1 MKKILFAVCG
11 LIFLSSS
18 FAQYND
24 SYKCYPANWWAG
36 MKLNKIQLMLHGDAI
51 GNADGY
57 TINYPGI
64 KLEKVTKPENNN
76 YAFLDISI
84 AANTKP
90 GIVKIIPKNFRAT
103 TYVQFEISPRRKNN
117 GKDYAQGITAKDLM
131 YLIMPDRFSNGD
143 ESNDKFA
150 DMNDP
155 QADRNNPF
163 LRHGGDLKGVE
174 NHLDYFNELGVTAL
188 WLTPV
193 VENDMHLTDEGGVKR
208 STYHGYAFTD
218 HYNVDKRF
226 GGNAAYKK
234 LIDAAHK
241 KGIKII
247 QDAVYNH
254 VGDDHFFIK
263 DMPMKS
269 WVHQWPQYTNTSYK
283 EQPLVDPYA
292 SEIDKKIAVDGWF
305 TPFMPDLN
313 QSNPFVA
320 NFLIQHAIWTVEEFG
335 IDGWRV
341 DTYFYSDKE
350 FLNKINTALVNEF
363 PSITVVGENSVQA
376 VVNSAYFSQNKVDF
390 SFKHNLMGTL
400 DFPMSYAM
408 LDALKQDFGWNTG
421 VSRLYQTL
429 AQDVLYKDPMKNGIF
444 LDNHDFDRMYS
455 VIGEDINKYK
465 VAITWLLTLRGIPQ
479 LYYGTEILMKNFKD
493 PSDAEVRRDFPGG
506 WKNDAS
512 NKFIAANRT
521 AQENEAFD
529 FVKTLAQFRKTS
541 SAIASG
547 KLMQYVPVEGVYV
560 YFRYNTAQTIM
571 VIANTAKEK
580 KTVSLERFSERTK
593 GFTKY
598 RNIISKATGDL
609 KEFTLDAYET
619 KIIELVN

>member
-1 MKKILFAVCG
+1 MKKILFAVFG
-11 LIFLSSS
+11 LIFFSSS

-51 GNADGY
+51 GNAEGY
-57 TINYPGI
+57 IINYPGI
-64 KLEKVTKPENNN
+64 KVEKVTKPENNN
-76 YAFLDISI
+76 YAFVDITI

-117 GKDYAQGITAKDLM
+117 GKDYAQGVTAKDLM

-226 GGNAAYKK
+226 GGNAAYKE
-234 LIDAAHK
+234 LIEAAHK
-241 KGIKII
+241 KGIKIM

-376 VVNSAYFSQNKVDF
+376 VVNSAYFSQSKVDF

-408 LDALKQDFGWNTG
+408 LDAVKQDFGWNTG

-444 LDNHDFDRMYS
+444 VDNHDFDRMYS

-560 YFRYNTAQTIM
+560 YFRYNTAQTVM

-580 KTVSLERFSERTK
+580 KTVSLERFSERTN

-598 RNIISKATGDL
+598 RNVISKATGDL

-619 KIIELVN
+619 KIIELVK